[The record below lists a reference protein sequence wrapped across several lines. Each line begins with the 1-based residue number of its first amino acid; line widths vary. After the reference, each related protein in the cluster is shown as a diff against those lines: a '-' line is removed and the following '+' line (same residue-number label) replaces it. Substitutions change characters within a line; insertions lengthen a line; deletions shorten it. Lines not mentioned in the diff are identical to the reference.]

1 MFVFKSEWQFTSD
14 DVNWYPLSDENAF
27 YSGVNTGVLT
37 INNIPSNFNN
47 NKYRVL
53 VDRVG
58 YENILKH
65 MIEHLDHIDDI
76 NNTQSM
82 YLFQIISSLEK
93 VLEVYPRLE
102 NV

>member
-1 MFVFKSEWQFTSD
+1 MSK
-14 DVNWYPLSDENAF
+14 LSKKDKEELSYLNVR
-27 YSGVNTGVLT
+27 GDIQN
-37 INNIPSNFNN
+37 
-47 NKYRVL
+47 L
-53 VDRVG
+53 VDKVG
-58 YENILKH
+58 YKNILKH
-65 MIEHLDHIDDI
+65 MIEDLDHIDDI

>member
-1 MFVFKSEWQFTSD
+1 MSR
-14 DVNWYPLSDENAF
+14 LSDRDRSELDYLN
-27 YSGVNTGVLT
+27 VRND
-37 INNIPSNFNN
+37 IEE
-47 NKYRVL
+47 L

-65 MIEHLDHIDDI
+65 MIDRLDHIDDI

>member
-1 MFVFKSEWQFTSD
+1 MSR
-14 DVNWYPLSDENAF
+14 LSDKDRAELSYLN
-27 YSGVNTGVLT
+27 VRND
-37 INNIPSNFNN
+37 IEE
-47 NKYRVL
+47 L

-65 MIEHLDHIDDI
+65 MIDRLDHIDDI

>member
-1 MFVFKSEWQFTSD
+1 MSR
-14 DVNWYPLSDENAF
+14 LSDRDRAELSYLN
-27 YSGVNTGVLT
+27 VRND
-37 INNIPSNFNN
+37 IEE
-47 NKYRVL
+47 L

>member
-1 MFVFKSEWQFTSD
+1 MAVIFIKERGFMSR
-14 DVNWYPLSDENAF
+14 LSDRDRAELDYLN
-27 YSGVNTGVLT
+27 VRND
-37 INNIPSNFNN
+37 IQE
-47 NKYRVL
+47 L

-65 MIEHLDHIDDI
+65 MIEKLDHIDDI

-93 VLEVYPRLE
+93 ILEIYPRLE